1 MSYIGRGIDQIDNIS
16 TLDNLSFS
24 GSTATFNLTQNSVAF
39 VPVSADALQIQIDGV
54 IQSGNYTVSG
64 STVTFDFTPSGS
76 SVCNGIKHFGVGV
89 LTTVSD
95 GAVTEAKIGSGAV
108 TSSKIASGVIPSFR
122 PNAIPLAYN
131 GNMEVAQY
139 GTSATGLTNGS
150 SGYKTVDRWKWH
162 ENGSPSSAWTMTQE
176 TLTSGNAYANGF
188 NNALKI
194 DCTTA
199 QGSLGSG
206 DTLHIEQRFE
216 KQDLG
221 AFKKG
226 TANAQKFTFGFWVK
240 ATKTGT
246 NIIELQDQGNDRAV
260 SATYTIS
267 TTDTWEH
274 KVVSFPADTT
284 GNFGTGNDLGLI
296 IRFYIYAGSDY
307 QSSSLQTAW
316 GSSNGTKRAN
326 GQVNNADSTSNNW
339 HLTGVQL
346 EVGEYT
352 SSTLPPFQH
361 ESFGDNLRRC
371 YRYYQVPV
379 HNKDHQGTT
388 EEYGAFNTGV
398 YSSNTYFRVPRPL
411 GVEMRVNP
419 SLVSSSG
426 TNYFF
431 ILSEVNDNIN
441 DLTLHNDS
449 NFKTV
454 WVYNND
460 EAGSTAGQAGI
471 LMANNTSA
479 YIAFD
484 AEL

>member
-150 SGYKTVDRWKWH
+150 SGYHTVDRWKWH

-352 SSTLPPFQH
+352 SSTIPPFQH
-361 ESFGDNLRRC
+361 ESYGDNLARC
-371 YRYYQVPV
+371 QRYFQMRAEGNQKIISIAHWGSGSEVDFIMQIPFMRTRPSVEYTTG
-379 HNKDHQGTT
+379 NEYWAIGGGGSTNTLDNLNMNSWSTEMNINLWTTTGAGGTT
-388 EEYGAFNTGV
+388 GFAYYG
-398 YSSNTYFRVPRPL
+398 YSNNASAKL
-411 GVEMRVNP
+411 GF
-419 SLVSSSG
+419 
-426 TNYFF
+426 T
-431 ILSEVNDNIN
+431 
-441 DLTLHNDS
+441 
-449 NFKTV
+449 
-454 WVYNND
+454 
-460 EAGSTAGQAGI
+460 
-471 LMANNTSA
+471 
-479 YIAFD
+479 